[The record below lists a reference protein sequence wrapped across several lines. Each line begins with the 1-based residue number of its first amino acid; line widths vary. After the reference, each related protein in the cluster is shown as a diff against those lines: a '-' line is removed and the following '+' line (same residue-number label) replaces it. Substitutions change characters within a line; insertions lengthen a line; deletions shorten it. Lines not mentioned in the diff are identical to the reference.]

1 MSRSESRAAG
11 DEHRGDGH
19 PFLPIRAHPAGLQ
32 PSTPTSRPHPS
43 LTSPWTDGS
52 SCAQCDAHDIPM
64 DTFAADVAAGR
75 LPNAGVVIPNTCND
89 AHDSDC
95 TTGDADAWM
104 RQQVGPVLAGTRLHS
119 GNLAV
124 VITANED
131 DASQDN
137 TILTALIH
145 PSQRSHVVTTP

>member
-1 MSRSESRAAG
+1 
-11 DEHRGDGH
+11 
-19 PFLPIRAHPAGLQ
+19 
-32 PSTPTSRPHPS
+32 
-43 LTSPWTDGS
+43 
-52 SCAQCDAHDIPM
+52 M

-75 LPNAGVVIPNTCND
+75 LPNAGIVIPNTCND

-145 PSQRSHVVTTP
+145 PSQRSHVVTTPLNHYALTRLFDQILGAQPLGQAAHAPDRAQAFVLPVAASR